1 MEKKVKFPPDDLRG
15 PTGSRNKMLEEQKE
29 QEGTQK
35 GCRES
40 KSLAAAAAAVLSFS
54 TSFRP

>member
-29 QEGTQK
+29 REGSQK
-35 GCRES
+35 GGGGRGGDR
-40 KSLAAAAAAVLSFS
+40 SLAQQQL
-54 TSFRP
+54 

>member
-29 QEGTQK
+29 REGSQK
-35 GCRES
+35 GCGGGGQIS
-40 KSLAAAAAAVLSFS
+40 SAAAALHLF
-54 TSFRP
+54 